1 MAKLVILKLG
11 DGNFDRGFPVILQVG
26 EEGFRPSIEVT
37 GQLPPN
43 SEIVKYYK
51 HWQLI
56 YRSLTRQSRLEKLNT
71 KVTSSSELIELIEN
85 CRNAAET
92 LNSSLE
98 SWLNSETFRPI
109 KERLLEK
116 LSPSEPIR
124 VIIQTAD
131 LHLRRLPWHLWKIF
145 DRYYHAEVALSSPN
159 YEKIAKTNLSPHKK
173 VKILAILGNS
183 QGIDINAD
191 RQYLESLPR
200 AEITFLAEPQ
210 RKDINDNLWEQNWDI
225 LFFAGH
231 SKTEREI
238 GIISINSKDSLT
250 IGDLKEGLRKTIG
263 KGLQLA
269 IFNSCDGLG
278 LARNLEDLHIPQIIV
293 MREPI
298 PDKVA
303 QEFLKYFLSAFSSGQ
318 SLYLA
323 VRQTRERLRS
333 SGVDDE
339 IPGATWLPIICQNLA
354 ATPFTWP
361 GNQKKLKSKYL
372 GWVAASLAVL
382 ISVIGALVATKNF
395 SLISNSLTNKAS
407 EVATGFKSYENP
419 NYGFRINYPA
429 NWELQKI
436 EDPSTKE
443 VVQFFPVNELNS
455 GNSPQFKVII
465 RVESLNKNMSLD
477 EYKKSSKNEIKT
489 FLPEAK
495 VIESSEIILAK
506 QQGYR
511 LVYSGKNEQN
521 NLLQKMEAVTLYKG
535 KAYVITYEAE
545 IGKYPDAWNTVR
557 EMIKSFEIID
567 SDK

>member
-43 SEIVKYYK
+43 SEIVEYYK

-56 YRSLTRQSRLEKLNT
+56 YRSLTRQSRLEKLNA

-85 CRNAAET
+85 CRNAAEI
-92 LNSSLE
+92 LNSNLE

-145 DRYYHAEVALSSPN
+145 DRYSLAEVALSSPN

-210 RKDINDNLWEQNWDI
+210 RKDINDSLWEQNWDI

-231 SKTEREI
+231 SKTDKEI
-238 GIISINSKDSLT
+238 GRIYINSTDSLT

-278 LARNLEDLHIPQIIV
+278 LARDLEDLHIPQIIV

-323 VRQTRERLRS
+323 VRQARERLRS
-333 SGVDDE
+333 SGLDDE

-354 ATPFTWP
+354 ATPLTWP
-361 GNQKKLKSKYL
+361 GNHKKLKPKYFWL
-372 GWVAASLAVL
+372 VIACVAVL
-382 ISVIGALVATKNF
+382 ISVIGGIVVAKNF
-395 SLISNSLTNKAS
+395 SLLSGWRGQSSEIANNKS
-407 EVATGFKSYENP
+407 YQNPSYGFKIE
-419 NYGFRINYPA
+419 YPS
-429 NWELQKI
+429 NWEFQKI
-436 EDPSTKE
+436 EDPTTQE
-443 VVQFFPVNELNS
+443 VVNFSPLNELNS
-455 GNSPQFKVII
+455 KISSQVRVII
-465 RVESLNKNMSLD
+465 MVEFLNTNMSLD
-477 EYKKSSKNEIKT
+477 EYRKSSENQIKT
-489 FLPEAK
+489 FLPDGK
-495 VIESSEIILAK
+495 IIESSGTVLAK
-506 QQGYR
+506 QQAYR
-511 LVYSGKNEQN
+511 LVYSGKNQQN
-521 NLLQKMEAVTLYKG
+521 DLVQKMEVVTLYKR

-545 IGKYPDAWNTVR
+545 VGKYPDRLNTFS

>member
-1 MAKLVILKLG
+1 MAKLVILKIG

-210 RKDINDNLWEQNWDI
+210 RQDINDNLWEQNWDI

-278 LARNLEDLHIPQIIV
+278 LARDLEDLHIPQIIV

-361 GNQKKLKSKYL
+361 GNHQKLKPKYVGLAVAALAVVIAVIGGIVVTKKL
-372 GWVAASLAVL
+372 SLFSRFLTADSSD
-382 ISVIGALVATKNF
+382 ISKNF
-395 SLISNSLTNKAS
+395 KI
-407 EVATGFKSYENP
+407 YENHM
-419 NYGFRINYPA
+419 YRFKITYPA
-429 NWELQKI
+429 KWEVQKI
-436 EDPSTKE
+436 EDPYTKE
-443 VVQFFPVNELNS
+443 VVQFFYVSELNS
-455 GNSPQFKVII
+455 DISSRVRVIV
-465 RVESLNKNMSLD
+465 RVEMLNKNMSLD
-477 EYKKSSKNEIKT
+477 EYRQSSEREIKQ
-489 FLPEAK
+489 FLPEGK
-495 VIESSEIILAK
+495 IIELSEIILAK
-506 QQGYR
+506 QQGYK
-511 LVYSGKNEQN
+511 LVYSGKNQQN
-521 NLLQKMEAVTLYKG
+521 DLLQKMEVVTLYKG
-535 KAYVITYEAE
+535 KAYIITYEAE
-545 IGKYPDAWNTVR
+545 IGKYPDALRTVR

-567 SDK
+567 ADK

>member
-56 YRSLTRQSRLEKLNT
+56 YRSLTRQSRLEKPNAQ
-71 KVTSSSELIELIEN
+71 VTSSSELIELIEN
-85 CRNAAET
+85 SRNAAEI
-92 LNSSLE
+92 LSNSLE

-145 DRYYHAEVALSSPN
+145 DRYSLAEVALSSPN

-210 RKDINDNLWEQNWDI
+210 RQDINDSLWEQDWDI

-231 SKTEREI
+231 SKTEQEI
-238 GIISINSKDSLT
+238 GRIYINSTDSLT

-354 ATPFTWP
+354 VTPFTWP
-361 GNQKKLKSKYL
+361 GNQKKLKLEYL
-372 GWVAASLAVL
+372 NLVVASLGLVL
-382 ISVIGALVATKNF
+382 SVIGAIVATKNF
-395 SLISNSLTNKAS
+395 SLTSKSLTDKAS

-419 NYGFRINYPA
+419 NYGFRINYPT

-443 VVQFFPVNELNS
+443 VVHFFPVNELNY
-455 GNSPQFKVII
+455 GNSPQLKVII

-477 EYKKSSKNEIKT
+477 EYKNSSKNEIKT

-495 VIESSEIILAK
+495 VIESSEITLAK

-521 NLLQKMEAVTLYKG
+521 DLLQKMEAVTLYKG

-545 IGKYPDAWNTVR
+545 IGKYPDTWNTVR